1 MGLAHQRSSALSNTT
16 TEPDTT
22 GHFCSTDES
31 RTLDS
36 LSEYARTIEGIWAE
50 DVEVGDR
57 LVVHTQNSMY
67 VLTALP
73 SGVFRVSGGWFS
85 AQGLEDLEVRI
96 AGCTW
101 GGRAILTR
109 LIAAPGM
116 CIEFDN
122 TVQTTS
128 VREVRLFRHPVSD
141 VCH

>member
-1 MGLAHQRSSALSNTT
+1 MGLLRQISNASTATGESHATT
-16 TEPDTT
+16 
-22 GHFCSTDES
+22 ES

-36 LSEYARTIEGIWAE
+36 LSESSRTIDGVWAD
-50 DVEVGDR
+50 DVEPGD
-57 LVVHTQNSMY
+57 LLIVHTQNSVY
-67 VLTALP
+67 RITAL
-73 SGVFRVSGGWFS
+73 GGGLFRVEGGWFS
-85 AQGLEDLEVRI
+85 AHDLESAEVRI

-128 VREVRLFRHPVSD
+128 VRDVRLFRYD
-141 VCH
+141 ATTICH